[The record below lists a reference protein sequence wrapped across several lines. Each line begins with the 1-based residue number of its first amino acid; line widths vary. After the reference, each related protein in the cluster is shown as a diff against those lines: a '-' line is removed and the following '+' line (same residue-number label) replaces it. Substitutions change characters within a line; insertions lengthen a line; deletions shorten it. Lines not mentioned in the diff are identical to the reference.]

1 MAQLHIHDS
10 LGKAFVLAHSD
21 VTSDGV
27 VHIAT
32 YGFSVMFVLL
42 LIQLFLAIYYKAPE
56 AIKLDAALLGGTLI
70 FFADYFEEW
79 WLLDV

>member
-1 MAQLHIHDS
+1 MVHKYS
-10 LGKAFVLAHSD
+10 LDPTGAPFKLAHSD
-21 VTSDGV
+21 VSDDGV

-32 YGFSVMFVLL
+32 YGFSVMSLL
-42 LIQLFLAIYYKAPE
+42 ILIQLLLAIYYKAPE

-79 WLLDV
+79 WILDL